1 MTRLRLRQ
9 LKTQRKKR
17 LDILISDRGLTES
30 REKARQLILAGA
42 VSISGKTDLKPGQLF
57 PLHTEID
64 IREAPKYVGRGGIKL
79 EKVIQD
85 FELLV
90 DGMVA
95 IDVGASTGGFTDC
108 LLQNGVKFVYAIDV
122 GYGQL
127 AWKLRQDLRVG
138 VMERTNIRRVSLS
151 QFNFPI
157 DIAVVDVSF
166 ISLRKVVPVVKDII
180 EPTGDILVLVKPQ
193 FEAGRGLVEKGGV
206 VRDPNVHI
214 DVLHGLI
221 EFIMELG
228 LFIMAISFS
237 PIRGAAG
244 NLEFF
249 IWIKYDG
256 VNQQNWS
263 DRVKQVVQ
271 NAHFTLS

>member
-1 MTRLRLRQ
+1 M
-9 LKTQRKKR
+9 KTHRKKR

-127 AWKLRQDLRVG
+127 AWKLRQ
-138 VMERTNIRRVSLS
+138 
-151 QFNFPI
+151 F
-157 DIAVVDVSF
+157 
-166 ISLRKVVPVVKDII
+166 
-180 EPTGDILVLVKPQ
+180 
-193 FEAGRGLVEKGGV
+193 
-206 VRDPNVHI
+206 
-214 DVLHGLI
+214 
-221 EFIMELG
+221 
-228 LFIMAISFS
+228 
-237 PIRGAAG
+237 
-244 NLEFF
+244 
-249 IWIKYDG
+249 
-256 VNQQNWS
+256 
-263 DRVKQVVQ
+263 
-271 NAHFTLS
+271 

>member
-9 LKTQRKKR
+9 LKTHRKKR

-249 IWIKYDG
+249 VWIKYDG

>member
-1 MTRLRLRQ
+1 MTRLKLRQ
-9 LKTQRKKR
+9 LKTQKKKR

-42 VSISGKTDLKPGQLF
+42 VSISGKTDLKPGQFF
-57 PLHTEID
+57 PLHTKID

-85 FELLV
+85 FGFLV

-95 IDVGASTGGFTDC
+95 IDVGASTGGLTDC

-138 VMERTNIRRVSLS
+138 VMERTNIRRVGLA
-151 QFNFPI
+151 QFNLPI

-271 NAHFTLS
+271 DAHFTLS

>member
-1 MTRLRLRQ
+1 
-9 LKTQRKKR
+9 
-17 LDILISDRGLTES
+17 
-30 REKARQLILAGA
+30 
-42 VSISGKTDLKPGQLF
+42 
-57 PLHTEID
+57 
-64 IREAPKYVGRGGIKL
+64 
-79 EKVIQD
+79 
-85 FELLV
+85 
-90 DGMVA
+90 
-95 IDVGASTGGFTDC
+95 
-108 LLQNGVKFVYAIDV
+108 
-122 GYGQL
+122 
-127 AWKLRQDLRVG
+127 
-138 VMERTNIRRVSLS
+138 MERTNIRRVGLA

-228 LFIMAISFS
+228 LFIMAVSFS

-271 NAHFTLS
+271 DAHFTLS

>member
-1 MTRLRLRQ
+1 M
-9 LKTQRKKR
+9 KTHRKKR

-42 VSISGKTDLKPGQLF
+42 VSISGKTNLKPGQLF

-221 EFIMELG
+221 EFIVELG

-271 NAHFTLS
+271 DAHFTLS

>member
-9 LKTQRKKR
+9 LKTHRKKR

-138 VMERTNIRRVSLS
+138 VMERTNIRRVSLA